1 MIKDIIIGVAGIVIG
16 YVGSYFINRNN
27 PKIAAKVGSVIDK
40 TVPK

>member
-27 PKIAAKVGSVIDK
+27 PNVVADVNKAIDK
-40 TVPK
+40 VVKK